1 MLSFATIKNDVIGF
15 LASLPNDVRLAL
27 VGLGHIAPQ
36 LTQAASVAEM
46 VTGNAE
52 LVPLTQAAGTAAET
66 LGQAMAT
73 QTNTTAGVSQIA
85 KTVSDVAET
94 AGATTLAA
102 DANPVK
108 QVADAAVGPSADPV
122 TAAAA

>member
-102 DANPVK
+102 DANNVK